1 MFSAQGGFWG
11 CRCGVEAEISGVRCV
26 VQFANSGDGGVRIAS
41 WRGCQKMTT
50 KIGNEDP
57 FDEVERGIDWLERL
71 ENMRARQDRE
81 SAILETVEYVEM
93 LRKVIKNLSAD
104 ATAESLSTVHGQ
116 EIADFIA
123 VIGEPGTKDP
133 WEEILKPALLE
144 R

>member
-1 MFSAQGGFWG
+1 
-11 CRCGVEAEISGVRCV
+11 
-26 VQFANSGDGGVRIAS
+26 
-41 WRGCQKMTT
+41 MTT

-104 ATAESLSTVHGQ
+104 ATAESISMVHGQ
-116 EIADFIA
+116 ETADFIA

-133 WEEILKPALLE
+133 WEAILKPALLE

>member
-1 MFSAQGGFWG
+1 MY
-11 CRCGVEAEISGVRCV
+11 CRCGVEAEISGVGCV
-26 VQFANSGDGGVRIAS
+26 VQFANSGDGRRAN
-41 WRGCQKMTT
+41 RKLEGCRDMTT